1 MRGMINLIESVYQ
14 IMKDRIKDTIQD
26 CNINFL
32 IGSGLSSPYL
42 KPLGNIEILLTKLEE
57 QEISDVEK
65 KVIRAS
71 LYKKFFEDAIFKNS
85 KILEPDIDV
94 EVVLKHY
101 HNFLKSVNS
110 ILLRRKSTILS
121 KEVNLFTTNFDI
133 FLEKALEDTA
143 LEFNDGFNG
152 RFLPQFNLTN
162 FKKSRFKKSL
172 HYDNIS
178 EIPVFNLLKLHGSL
192 SWELI
197 DRSGNYEIVF
207 SCDLKHLANIQ
218 GKLPSAE
225 YLIDVQADSTIE
237 TLVAAV
243 AGKTLDQSV
252 KVFMEAYEKLPIV
265 NPNKDKFRHTLLNQT
280 YYEML
285 RIYSNELEKENTI
298 LFVMGFSF
306 ADEHIR
312 EITLR
317 AANSNPTMMIYIF
330 AYSSKGRAEI
340 QARFDSKNIKNN
352 NVLVIGPEMKDDGG
366 DKFKY
371 DLETINSQIFDCL
384 LDKDDSKETPPDA
397 PNASA

>member
-1 MRGMINLIESVYQ
+1 
-14 IMKDRIKDTIQD
+14 MKERIKDTIQD

-42 KPLGNIEILLTKLEE
+42 KPLGNVETLLTKLEDQTVGDGE
-57 QEISDVEK
+57 R

-71 LYKKFFEDAIFKNS
+71 IYKKFFEEAILKNP
-85 KILEPDIDV
+85 KILEPDADV
-94 EVVLKHY
+94 NAVLKPY
-101 HNFLKSVNS
+101 HDFLKSVNS

-133 FLEKALEDTA
+133 FLEKALEDVA
-143 LEFNDGFNG
+143 LEYNDGFNG

-192 SWELI
+192 SWELVN
-197 DRSGNYEIVF
+197 RSGADEIVF
-207 SCDLKHLANIQ
+207 SCDLKNLIDIK
-218 GKLPSAE
+218 GKVPDAKH
-225 YLIDVQADSTIE
+225 LIDVQADSTIE
-237 TLVAAV
+237 SLVSAAT
-243 AGKTLDQSV
+243 GKTLDPSV
-252 KVFMEAYEKLPIV
+252 KTFMEAYEKLPIV

-285 RIYSNELEKENTI
+285 RIYSNELEKENTV

-330 AYSSKGRAEI
+330 AYSSKGKAEI
-340 QARFDSKNIKNN
+340 QSRFDSKNVKNKN
-352 NVLVIGPEMKDDGG
+352 IQIIGPEPKDDGE

-371 DLETINSQIFDCL
+371 DLETINAQIFDCL
-384 LDKDDSKETPPDA
+384 LEKETSEAVPPTEA
-397 PNASA
+397 PQKAE

>member
-1 MRGMINLIESVYQ
+1 
-14 IMKDRIKDTIQD
+14 MKERIKDTIQD

-42 KPLGNIEILLTKLEE
+42 KPLGNIETLLTKLED
-57 QEISDVEK
+57 QTVSDEERK
-65 KVIRAS
+65 IIRAS
-71 LYKKFFEDAIFKNS
+71 IYKKFFEEAILKNP
-85 KILEPDIDV
+85 KILVPDAQV
-94 EVVLKHY
+94 NAVLKPY
-101 HNFLKSVNS
+101 HDFLKSVNS

-133 FLEKALEDTA
+133 FLEKALEDVA
-143 LEFNDGFNG
+143 LEYNDGFNG

-197 DRSGNYEIVF
+197 NHAGVDEIVF
-207 SCDLKHLANIQ
+207 SCDLKNLSDIQSKMPDSAHLI
-218 GKLPSAE
+218 E
-225 YLIDVQADSTIE
+225 VQADSTVEI
-237 TLVAAV
+237 LVSTV
-243 AGKTLDQSV
+243 GGKKLDPSV
-252 KVFMEAYEKLPIV
+252 KTFMDAYERLPIV

-285 RIYSNELEKENTI
+285 RIYSNELEKENTVM
-298 LFVMGFSF
+298 FVMGFSF

-317 AANSNPTMMIYIF
+317 AANSNPTLMIYIF
-330 AYSSKGRAEI
+330 AYSSKGKADI
-340 QARFDSKNIKNN
+340 QSRFDSKNVKNKN
-352 NVLVIGPEMKDDGG
+352 IQIIGPEPKDDGE

-371 DLETINSQIFDCL
+371 DLETINAQVFDCL
-384 LDKDDSKETPPDA
+384 LEKESTDTELPADA
-397 PNASA
+397 PKRTE